1 MNAWKIFDA
10 AYMGNKFSALDKT
23 FKSADYAIKV
33 NSIREMSIE
42 GCQTGNRGPLML
54 EVES

>member
-42 GCQTGNRGPLML
+42 VVRLVIRGH
-54 EVES
+54 